1 MWKIKIESKLQR
13 PNKDT
18 KWWSLESGEEETI
31 VSIKYQNFRSYFNQ
45 TYLETEKL
53 KQIAEMEPDGL
64 VLNRTVYI
72 RDIET
77 RMEIESD
84 EQVASNLDLRNLYEK
99 ENNIKQIFF
108 RVIDLDTDTVVF
120 ERYSD
125 DSK

>member
-18 KWWSLESGEEETI
+18 KWWSLESAEEETI
-31 VSIKYQNFRSYFNQ
+31 VSTKYQYFRSYFNQ
-45 TYLETEKL
+45 TYLDSGKV

-72 RDIET
+72 RDMET
-77 RMEIESD
+77 RMEIETD
-84 EQVASNLDLRNLYEK
+84 EQVVSTLDLRAQYEK
-99 ENNIKQIFF
+99 ENNIKEIFF
-108 RVIDLDTDTVVF
+108 KVIDLTTDTIVF
-120 ERYSD
+120 ERHSD